1 MPEEVMKI
9 HDDESDRNENLE
21 DENPETDVTKV
32 DSEFETKNSK
42 SHESEASVK
51 MEGRTELVRTIN
63 SENQIVESTVEIT
76 EISEEHTK
84 QISEELVS
92 HNTEGM
98 VEEYIEEALNEE
110 SNLEIS
116 NVAIQSET
124 SLTKDITFEQEFT
137 ECTIATQKE
146 TQFSAIDTVSEDS
159 KMTNA
164 LSKQSISRQTMQ
176 EKFSETILEP
186 YKSTYS
192 PLLTMRRNQ
201 KNPFEEKTPELI
213 LIEKLLDVRDEPKVE
228 GHEQVET
235 NEINKD
241 QTTGPTYAKVEP
253 SNKPPPA
260 TLEKPIEPAKNL
272 STNPEKD
279 TNFVSFR
286 KSCCVIS

>member
-1 MPEEVMKI
+1 MKI

-21 DENPETDVTKV
+21 DEIPETDVTKV
-32 DSEFETKNSK
+32 DSEFEPKNSE
-42 SHESEASVK
+42 SYESETSVK

-76 EISEEHTK
+76 EISKENTK
-84 QISEELVS
+84 QTSEELVS

-98 VEEYIEEALNEE
+98 VEEFIEEVLNEE
-110 SNLEIS
+110 PNLEIS
-116 NVAIQSET
+116 NVAIQLET
-124 SLTKDITFEQEFT
+124 SLSKDITFDEEFT
-137 ECTIATQKE
+137 DYTIATQNE
-146 TQFSAIDTVSEDS
+146 TEFSAIDTAREES

-176 EKFSETILEP
+176 EKFNETILEP

-213 LIEKLLDVRDEPKVE
+213 LIEKLLDVRDEPKIEATEKVAAKE
-228 GHEQVET
+228 
-235 NEINKD
+235 NNKD
-241 QTTGPTYAKVEP
+241 ESTAPTHAKVEP
-253 SNKPPPA
+253 SSKPPPA
-260 TLEKPIEPAKNL
+260 ILEKPLEPAKNL